1 VLDHLANALDRG
13 LAARDRAG
21 PRRFIDIDYREFI
34 ADPLTTAESI
44 YSHFALPLSGAT
56 ADALRAHI
64 AANPQSKHG
73 RHAYSLEEY
82 GLTPSSVRSRLA
94 SYLARFSL

>member
-1 VLDHLANALDRG
+1 MLDHLANALDRG

-82 GLTPSSVRSRLA
+82 GLTPSSDRSRLA